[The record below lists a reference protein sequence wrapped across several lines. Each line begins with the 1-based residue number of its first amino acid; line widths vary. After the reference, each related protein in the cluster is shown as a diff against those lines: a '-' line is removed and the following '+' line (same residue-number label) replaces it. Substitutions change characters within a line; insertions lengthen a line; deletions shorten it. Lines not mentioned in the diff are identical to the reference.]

1 MGPDRN
7 CRQLN
12 CPVPIAH
19 RGGGSAEV
27 ALEAAFS
34 YKKKHFYH
42 QHEIINE
49 DFMSRDKIE
58 KVLILG
64 AGTMGLQIGLQ
75 CAASGFN
82 VIVYDA
88 FDHALKTAEDRVGK
102 IARALVKHA
111 RIEQKDA
118 DAGLLRMA
126 FTSDPQT
133 AGQEADLINES
144 VPEDPALKQQV
155 FAQFNKI
162 CPEHTI
168 FTTNSSTLVPSMIA
182 AATGRPDRF
191 AALHFHDCSVTN
203 IVDVMPHPGTSAK
216 TLSTILA
223 FCKAIDQYPIE
234 LKKEQHGY
242 IFNTMLSELLGSAL
256 GLASEEVAS
265 PENIDRAWMGI
276 MKTPIGPFG
285 IMDSVGL
292 ETVYKITNY
301 WSEKIGDPKRKGN
314 AVYLKE
320 FVEKGDLGVKTG
332 KGFYEYPNPIFLRPD
347 FMEGLR

>member
-1 MGPDRN
+1 
-7 CRQLN
+7 
-12 CPVPIAH
+12 
-19 RGGGSAEV
+19 
-27 ALEAAFS
+27 
-34 YKKKHFYH
+34 
-42 QHEIINE
+42 
-49 DFMSRDKIE
+49 MSRDKIE

-82 VIVYDA
+82 VMVYDT
-88 FDHALKTAEDRVGK
+88 FDHALKAAEARAGK
-102 IARALVKHA
+102 IARALVKHS
-111 RIEQKDA
+111 RITREEA
-118 DAGLLRMA
+118 DAGLLRLA

-133 AGQEADLINES
+133 AGQGADLINES
-144 VPEDPALKQQV
+144 VPEDPTLKQQV

-168 FTTNSSTLVPSMIA
+168 FTTNSSTLVPSMIV

-191 AALHFHDCSVTN
+191 AALHFHDCTVTN
-203 IVDVMPHPGTSAK
+203 IVDVMPHPGTSGQ
-216 TLSTILA
+216 TLSTILE
-223 FCKAIDQYPIE
+223 FCKAIDQFPIK

-242 IFNTMLSELLGSAL
+242 VFNSMLTELLGSAV

-265 PENIDRAWMGI
+265 PEDIDRAWMGI
-276 MKTPIGPFG
+276 MKTRVGPFG

-301 WSEKIGDPKRKGN
+301 WAEKINDPKQKGN
-314 AVYLKE
+314 AAYLKA

-332 KGFYEYPNPIFLRPD
+332 KGFYKYPNPIFLKPE
-347 FMEGLR
+347 FMEGIR